1 MKRTGGTG
9 RVALALASVLI
20 IVGML
25 STACGFVV
33 NKVAVRAV
41 ARGAPAAAPF
51 FSQALRLGGDIAVGE
66 ALSRFGGEKKGNQP
80 GLYGGTRDAAHCDKD
95 RLVAFLGKPENR
107 RKAEEWARVSGL
119 DGPGEIA
126 GYVKKLTPVL
136 LRGDT
141 LVKNHEFKKG
151 KAVPFEALLEA
162 GIAILVDHLGRPA
175 VQCSCGNPLSAFDHD
190 IGAADV
196 EFDRRN
202 KKWASYDSK
211 KVSKVEPAPK
221 DKPVEVYALVDV
233 EEPDD
238 GLARPAGSDGTSDT
252 VLEEAP
258 VESSSSSS
266 PTAGTGVP
274 DVVGASAEEARRIL
288 EEAGL
293 TVGPVQEVFDPA
305 AAGTVLAQSPAA
317 GEEAP
322 GDGVVTLTV
331 ATATSPTADPSASG
345 EPVGETTEDTT
356 GDTTGGAGAVG
367 GVGDPGGGTAEPGA
381 SGTEGAPDGSDAV

>member
-9 RVALALASVLI
+9 RATLALASVLI
-20 IVGML
+20 IMGL
-25 STACGFVV
+25 LTTACGAIVQQV
-33 NKVAVRAV
+33 TVRAV

-51 FSQALRLGGDIAVGE
+51 FSQALRLGADMAVGE
-66 ALSRFGGEKKGNQP
+66 ALSRIGGEKKGNAP
-80 GLYGGTRDAAHCDKD
+80 GLYGGTRDAARCDKAK
-95 RLVAFLGKPENR
+95 LVEFLGRPENR

-126 GYVKKLTPVL
+126 GHVKKLTPVL

-151 KAVPFEALLEA
+151 KAVPFDALLEA
-162 GIAILVDHLGRPA
+162 GIAILVDTLGRPA
-175 VQCSCGNPLSAFDHD
+175 VQCSCGNPLSTFGHD
-190 IGAADV
+190 IDAADV

-202 KKWASYDSK
+202 KKWKSYDEK

-238 GLARPAGSDGTSDT
+238 GLARPAGSNGTGDT

-258 VESSSSSS
+258 AESTSS
-266 PTAGTGVP
+266 PTASTAVP
-274 DVVGASAEEARRIL
+274 DVVGESPDEARRIL
-288 EEAGL
+288 QEAGFE
-293 TVGPVQEVFDPA
+293 VGPVQEVLDPA
-305 AAGTVLAQSPAA
+305 AAGTVTGQSPAP
-317 GEEAP
+317 GETAP
-322 GDGVVTLTV
+322 DDRVVTLTV
-331 ATATSPTADPSASG
+331 ATAESPTSEPSPTG
-345 EPVGETTEDTT
+345 EPLGETPQ
-356 GDTTGGAGAVG
+356 DTTGGSGATG
-367 GVGDPGGGTAEPGA
+367 GSGVTESGD